1 MVGINA
7 HACLDQ
13 AQVPLKKALTA
24 LAPGGWERQ
33 AGAAHSRVNFLQGW
47 LDFSNVQSVTG
58 LRAFLL

>member
-33 AGAAHSRVNFLQGW
+33 AGAAHSRELIFSRVGW
-47 LDFSNVQSVTG
+47 IF
-58 LRAFLL
+58 